1 MENPQFTE
9 IITHLEAELRG
20 IRTNRA
26 NPSMVENITVMAYG
40 NPMKLLE
47 LASIS
52 TPEPQQIVI
61 QPWDQSLVQAI
72 ESAVAADEK
81 LQASPAVDG
90 QLIRIS
96 LPPLT
101 EERRRDLVKLV
112 GTITEQSRVQVRKVR
127 EQLLK
132 DAKASE
138 KSGEIS
144 EDEYFR
150 IEKDVQSQVD
160 AANQQ
165 IEQHAAA
172 KEKELMTV

>member
-1 MENPQFTE
+1 MQQTKFTE
-9 IITHLEAELRG
+9 TITHLEEELRG

-26 NPSMVENITVMAYG
+26 NPSMVENITVLAYG
-40 NPMKLLE
+40 SPMKLLE
-47 LASIS
+47 VASIS

-61 QPWDQSLVQAI
+61 QPWDKSLLHAI

-90 QLIRIS
+90 EVIRIS

-101 EERRRDLVKLV
+101 EDRRKDLVKLV
-112 GTITEQSRVQVRKVR
+112 GSITEQARIQVRKIR

-132 DAKASE
+132 DAKTKE
-138 KSGEIS
+138 KAGEMS

-150 IEKDVQSQVD
+150 VEKDIQAQVD
-160 AANQQ
+160 AANVA
-165 IEQHAAA
+165 IEEHAPA
-172 KEKELMTV
+172 KEKELMTI